1 MGKIDL
7 QNGKIKFEGEWFSS
21 DELSDMIQEKIKSGD
36 MKFSSLASAL
46 EELNVALENAH
57 RLETKILLLR
67 EDYEKLK
74 MLGGGDDSTCVRKAV
89 MALIGGGAEAELD
102 DALDS
107 ELGDKNYSLDSD
119 LCEPYGEIDLFDA
132 VVILVNYGSK
142 YG

>member
-21 DELSDMIQEKIKSGD
+21 DELSNMIQEKIKSGD

-74 MLGGGDDSTCVRKAV
+74 MIGGDDDSTCVRKAV
-89 MALIGGGAEAELD
+89 MAFSGGEAQAELD

-107 ELGDKNYSLDSD
+107 ELGDKKKK
-119 LCEPYGEIDLFDA
+119 G
-132 VVILVNYGSK
+132 VRSK
-142 YG
+142 NHFLG

>member
-21 DELSDMIQEKIKSGD
+21 DELSNMIQEKIKSGH

-74 MLGGGDDSTCVRKAV
+74 MLGGGDDATCVRKAV
-89 MALIGGGAEAELD
+89 MAFIGGGAQTELN
-102 DALDS
+102 DAQDS
-107 ELGDKNYSLDSD
+107 EPGDKKKK
-119 LCEPYGEIDLFDA
+119 G
-132 VVILVNYGSK
+132 VRSK
-142 YG
+142 NHFLG